1 MTNRATRPSP
11 RLHLTAVGFVFGGL
25 IFQQMGAS
33 IAVIFF
39 PVVGPVGMAALRL
52 IFSAAILLL
61 ICRPR
66 LRGYSRGDWATVAG
80 FGLVLASM
88 NVLFYESIARIP
100 LGAAVTIEILG
111 PLVLSIVLSRRAS
124 SWLWAVL
131 ALTGVAL
138 LGLDSFG
145 SLDLVGVTFA
155 LTAGACWAGYILLS
169 SRTGARFPKLDGLAI
184 AMTIGGLATLPA
196 GIAVTGPA
204 LFSPNIL
211 LLGLAVAA
219 LSSTLPYGLEISA
232 LRTLS
237 ASAFAILLSLAPA
250 VAAVMGML
258 LLGQELTLVQA
269 GAVGLVVIASIGAV
283 RLSAPRPLTHTT
295 ALPAP

>member
-1 MTNRATRPSP
+1 MTNRAASSP
-11 RLHLTAVGFVFGGL
+11 TRLHLTAVGFVFGGL
-25 IFQQMGAS
+25 LFQQVGAS

-39 PVVGPVGMAALRL
+39 PVVGPVGMASLRL

-66 LRGYSRGDWATVAG
+66 LRGYSRNDWATVAG
-80 FGLVLASM
+80 FGLVLAGM
-88 NVLFYESIARIP
+88 NVLFYEAIARIP

-111 PLVLSIVLSRRAS
+111 PLVLSVMLSRRAS
-124 SWLWAVL
+124 SWLWAIL
-131 ALTGVAL
+131 ALSGVAL

-145 SLDLVGVTFA
+145 SLDLAGVAFA
-155 LTAGACWAGYILLS
+155 LAAGACWAGYIVLS
-169 SRTGARFPKLDGLAI
+169 SRTGGRFPKLDGLAI

-196 GIAVTGPA
+196 GIVMTGPA
-204 LFSPNIL
+204 LFSPTIL

-237 ASAFAILLSLAPA
+237 AATFAILLSLAPA
-250 VAAVMGML
+250 VAAIIGML

-269 GAVGLVVIASIGAV
+269 GAIGLVVIASIGAV
-283 RLSAPRPLTHTT
+283 RLSTPRPVGY
-295 ALPAP
+295 PAT